1 MCLRCV
7 DLRRGTVPK
16 GTVPGAGGT
25 VPLGTVPDPITRRS
39 LLIGGGVAATALH
52 TGVARARIHPA
63 DMVPLIGPGFKPA
76 DPDEKGLWKEMD
88 RVEEEVSD
96 SNLVMT
102 DPEIAGY
109 LRDIIGTVGGPAAK
123 DFRIYLMRIPDFNA
137 MMFPTGFAVVFSGLL
152 LRMRNEAQL
161 AGVIAH
167 ESGHFLRRHMIR
179 SWRDQRRKTG
189 LFAVGS
195 MLAGIG
201 GAAGGVYLGDYAR
214 LAEIGTVLSLFK
226 YSRDMEAEADA
237 MGARLIAEAGYAP
250 MEMSDIWQQLIGEEK
265 ASARYR
271 GKHRDRGYSLFATHP
286 ADESRM
292 VDLKLDAAEVTVPGK
307 TYDNHR
313 DRYLATIG
321 PIRPMLLDD
330 QVKLNDPGASQYL
343 IETLAQDGWNGL
355 LRFYEGEV
363 WRLRNRHALGDD
375 VRAAQSYAAAVV
387 YPDAP
392 ADAWRW
398 HGISLLKEGR
408 TSEAKAAFARYLSMK
423 PDAPDAAWVRQVTS

>member
-1 MCLRCV
+1 MCMRC
-7 DLRRGTVPK
+7 LEMS
-16 GTVPGAGGT
+16 
-25 VPLGTVPDPITRRS
+25 RRS
-39 LLIGGGVAATALH
+39 LLVGGGAAAAALS
-52 TGVARARIHPA
+52 TGVAEARVRPA
-63 DMVPLIGPGFKPA
+63 EMAPLIGPGFRPT
-76 DPDEKGLWKEMD
+76 DQDEIGLWKEME
-88 RVEEEVSD
+88 RVEEEISS
-96 SNLVMT
+96 SNLLIE
-102 DPEIAGY
+102 DPKLTGY
-109 LRDIIGTVGGPAAK
+109 LKNIIGTVGGPAAK
-123 DFRIYLMRIPDFNA
+123 DFRIYLARIPDFNA

-179 SWRDQRRKTG
+179 SWRDQRRKTDIFSIG
-189 LFAVGS
+189 A
-195 MLAGIG
+195 MLAGLG
-201 GAAGGVYLGDYAR
+201 GAGAGVYLGDYVQ
-214 LAEIGTVLSLFK
+214 LAQLGTILSLFK

-237 MGARLIAEAGYAP
+237 MGAKLIAEGGYAP
-250 MEMSDIWQQLIGEEK
+250 MEMSTVWEQLIGEER

-271 GKHRDRGYSLFATHP
+271 GKHRDRGYSLFETHP
-286 ADESRM
+286 ASESRM
-292 VDLKLDAAEVTVPGK
+292 ADLRADAQELTVPGK
-307 TYDNHR
+307 LYNNYR
-313 DRYLATIG
+313 DRYLAEIG
-321 PIRPMLLDD
+321 PIRQTLLDD

-408 TSEAKAAFARYLSMK
+408 AAEAKAAFTRYLAMK
-423 PDAPDAAWVRQVTS
+423 PDAPDAAWVRQTIG

>member
-1 MCLRCV
+1 MCM
-7 DLRRGTVPK
+7 RR
-16 GTVPGAGGT
+16 
-25 VPLGTVPDPITRRS
+25 LEMSRRS
-39 LLIGGGVAATALH
+39 LLVGGGAAAAALS
-52 TGVARARIHPA
+52 TGVAEARVRPA
-63 DMVPLIGPGFKPA
+63 EMAPLIGPGFRPT
-76 DPDEKGLWKEMD
+76 DQDEIGLWKEME
-88 RVEEEVSD
+88 RVEEEISS
-96 SNLVMT
+96 SNLLIE
-102 DPEIAGY
+102 DPKLTGY
-109 LRDIIGTVGGPAAK
+109 LKNIIGTVGGPAAK
-123 DFRIYLMRIPDFNA
+123 DFRIYLARIPDFNA

-179 SWRDQRRKTG
+179 SWRDQRRKTDIFSIG
-189 LFAVGS
+189 A
-195 MLAGIG
+195 MLAGLG
-201 GAAGGVYLGDYAR
+201 GAGAGVYLGDYVQ
-214 LAEIGTVLSLFK
+214 LAQLGTILSLFK

-237 MGARLIAEAGYAP
+237 MGAKLIAEAGYAP
-250 MEMSDIWQQLIGEEK
+250 MEMSTVWEQLIGEER

-271 GKHRDRGYSLFATHP
+271 GKHRDRGYSLFETHP
-286 ADESRM
+286 ASESRM
-292 VDLKLDAAEVTVPGK
+292 ADLRADAQVLTVPGK
-307 TYDNHR
+307 LYNNSR
-313 DRYLATIG
+313 ARYLALIG
-321 PIRPMLLDD
+321 PIRQTLLDD

-408 TSEAKAAFARYLSMK
+408 PAEAKAAFTRYLAMK
-423 PDAPDAAWVRQVTS
+423 PDAPDAAWVRQTIG